1 MASNSSII
9 AWKIPVPMDWSL
21 AVTVHWVPRVGH
33 DGVYTCI
40 HAHTHT
46 QFLRNVMNTYSLFV
60 ISDFSFYRDEFF
72 LQSSS

>member
-46 QFLRNVMNTYSLFV
+46 HAHAHTRLLNNSVNVEFMCAK
-60 ISDFSFYRDEFF
+60 DEVRC
-72 LQSSS
+72 

>member
-1 MASNSSII
+1 MLGALNKYSSNDLII
-9 AWKIPVPMDWSL
+9 LSQGQD
-21 AVTVHWVPRVGH
+21 
-33 DGVYTCI
+33 TCI